1 MDSRNKK
8 ILEIL
13 QKNGRITNKEIA
25 EMIHLSPPSVLERVK
40 KMENDRII
48 TGYKA
53 ILNRKTIGR
62 PILAFTFIM
71 LSNNSAETIT
81 SVLNYLSDIPE
92 LLEVYHL
99 TGRFDFIVKT
109 SATSLDNLNEIISEK
124 ISKAPGIQKV
134 ETALVL
140 DECEKNIFPIE

>member
-1 MDSRNKK
+1 MDFKNKK

-13 QKNGRITNKEIA
+13 QTNGRITNKEIA
-25 EMIHLSPPSVLERVK
+25 EQIHLSPPSVLERVK
-40 KMENDRII
+40 KMENEGII
-48 TGYKA
+48 SGYKA
-53 ILNRKTIGR
+53 ILNRKAIGR
-62 PILAFTFIM
+62 PILSFTFIT

-109 SATSLDNLNEIISEK
+109 TAKSLENLNEIISEK

-140 DECEKNIFPIE
+140 DENEKNIYPIE

>member
-1 MDSRNKK
+1 MDARNKK

-25 EMIHLSPPSVLERVK
+25 EQIYLSPPSVLERVK
-40 KMENDRII
+40 KLETDGVIL
-48 TGYKA
+48 GYKA
-53 ILNRKTIGR
+53 LLNRKAIGR

-81 SVLNYLSDIPE
+81 SVLKYLSDIPE

-99 TGRFDFIVKT
+99 TGRFDFLVKT
-109 SATSLDNLNEIISEK
+109 SATSLENLNEIISEK

-134 ETALVL
+134 ETSLVL
-140 DECEKNIFPIE
+140 DADEKDMYPIE

>member
-1 MDSRNKK
+1 MDLRNKK

-13 QKNGRITNKEIA
+13 QLDGRITNKEIA
-25 EMIHLSPPSVLERVK
+25 EKIHLSPPSVLERVK
-40 KMENDRII
+40 KMENDGII
-48 TGYKA
+48 SGYKA
-53 ILNRKTIGR
+53 ILNRKAIGR
-62 PILAFTFIM
+62 LILAFTFIT

-81 SVLNYLSDIPE
+81 SVLNYLSEIPE
-92 LLEVYHL
+92 LMGVYHL

-134 ETALVL
+134 ETSLVL
-140 DECEKNIFPIE
+140 DENEKNIYPIE

>member
-1 MDSRNKK
+1 MDARNKK

-25 EMIHLSPPSVLERVK
+25 EQIYLSPPSVLERVK
-40 KMENDRII
+40 KLETDGVIL
-48 TGYKA
+48 GYKA
-53 ILNRKTIGR
+53 LLNRKAIGR

-81 SVLNYLSDIPE
+81 SVLKYLSDIPE

-99 TGRFDFIVKT
+99 TGRFDFLVKT
-109 SATSLDNLNEIISEK
+109 SATSLENLNEIISEK

-134 ETALVL
+134 ETSLVL
-140 DECEKNIFPIE
+140 DADEKDIYPIE